1 MKNLVMKI
9 RKLGVVAVCL
19 TLVLGIMGVCGVKV
33 KANAPVIMQTIYT
46 NNEKTEATLVVKVS
60 TDYFNKYGVTL
71 ICKNPNTDSEE
82 KVFEVKTNMGSYV
95 DFGNGNSASWYYSAG
110 ENCYEVTFKIQ
121 RSTIPVGARAYFQ
134 SGDAQAD
141 NGGYGY
147 YLFE

>member
-1 MKNLVMKI
+1 MMNLLTKMKKMS
-9 RKLGVVAVCL
+9 VVAVCL
-19 TLVLGIMGVCGVKV
+19 TLVLGVMGVCGVKV

-46 NNEKTEATLVVKVS
+46 NNERTEATLMVKVS
-60 TDYFNKYGVTL
+60 TNYFEKYGVTL
-71 ICKNPNTDSEE
+71 TCKNPKTGEE
-82 KVFEVKTNMGSYV
+82 KAFTVTPSMGSPV
-95 DFGNGNSASWYYSAG
+95 DFGNGNSVSRYYSAG

-134 SGDAQAD
+134 SGDAQAN